1 MRKRN
6 IFLLCAIAFLQGMV
20 FYSAVATLYRQAAGL
35 SIFAITAIEGA
46 SVALSMVLEVPWGWA
61 ADRIGY
67 RRTMIICDL
76 LFLATKIIFWKAGS
90 FTGFLA
96 ERLLLAVVISG
107 LSGVDSA
114 MLYLSSEGSDAQ
126 RNEGFCRAAGEAGLL
141 LSGFLYTM
149 FLSGQYRRAA
159 LWTAIAYALAAALT
173 FMLTE
178 VRPESPGV
186 KHPRILSLAK
196 EHFRL
201 PGMLPLVVCSAVY
214 CETVHCVT
222 VYFSQLQ
229 YLRCGMG
236 PRAVGAAFLAVS
248 AAGLCGP
255 LSGRMTRRWG
265 KRPFGRALLLIS
277 AICVLVLA
285 LTGRALI
292 SVFFIVLLSVLS
304 ALFIPLAW
312 SAENDLVTSDDR
324 ATALS
329 LNAMAGDSLAVLL
342 DLGLGRAA
350 DASLPAAFG
359 LCGMACLLAFGLL
372 SRVFRRAG

>member
-6 IFLLCAIAFLQGMV
+6 IYLLCAITFLQGMV

-35 SIFAITAIEGA
+35 SIFEITAIEGA
-46 SVALSMVLEVPWGWA
+46 CVALSMILEVPWGRA

-67 RRTMIICDL
+67 RRTMIFCNL
-76 LFLATKIIFWKAGS
+76 LFLVTKIIFWRAES
-90 FTGFLA
+90 FAAFLA
-96 ERLLLAVVISG
+96 ERLLLAVVVSG

-114 MLYLSSEGSDAQ
+114 MLYLSGEKKDAQ

-141 LSGFLYTM
+141 LSGLLYTV
-149 FLSGQYRRAA
+149 FLSGQFRLAA
-159 LWTAIAYALAAALT
+159 LWTAAAYALAAALT
-173 FMLTE
+173 FPLAE
-178 VRPESPGV
+178 VRPESPRG
-186 KHPRILSLAK
+186 KRPRLLSLAK

-201 PGMLPLVVCSAVY
+201 PGMTALVVCSAVY

-255 LSGRMTRRWG
+255 LSARMTRRWK
-265 KRPFGRALLLIS
+265 KRPFGQALLLLS
-277 AICVLVLA
+277 ALCVSGLA
-285 LTGRALI
+285 LTGHGPI
-292 SVFFIVLLSVLS
+292 SVLFIVLLSALS
-304 ALFIPLAW
+304 ALFVPLAW
-312 SAENDLVTSDDR
+312 TAENDLVTADDR
-324 ATALS
+324 ATVLS

-350 DASLPAAFG
+350 EASLPAAFG
-359 LCGMACLLAFGLL
+359 LCGMMCLLALAL
-372 SRVFRRAG
+372 ISRVFRAAE

>member
-35 SIFAITAIEGA
+35 GIFEITAIEGA

-90 FTGFLA
+90 FMGFLA

-114 MLYLSSEGSDAQ
+114 MLYLSSQGSDAQ
-126 RNEGFCRAAGEAGLL
+126 RNEGICRAAGEAGLL
-141 LSGFLYTM
+141 LSGLSYTV

-159 LWTAIAYALAAALT
+159 LWTAIAYVLAAALT

-178 VRPESPGV
+178 VRPESPGE
-186 KHPRILSLAK
+186 KHPRLLSLAK

-201 PGMLPLVVCSAVY
+201 PGMLPLVVCSAVF

-222 VYFSQLQ
+222 VYFGQLQ

-265 KRPFGRALLLIS
+265 KRLFGQALLLLS
-277 AICVLVLA
+277 ALCVTVLA
-285 LTGRALI
+285 MTRRAML
-292 SVFFIVLLSVLS
+292 SVFFIVLLSALS
-304 ALFIPLAW
+304 ALFVPLAW
-312 SAENDLVTSDDR
+312 TAENDLVASDDR

-329 LNAMAGDSLAVLL
+329 FNAMAGDSLAVLL

-359 LCGMACLLAFGLL
+359 LCGMACLMSFGLF